1 MRSAKFTAPDQKEVE
16 KTKIVQL
23 NQDTVNKRVAD
34 FKAAR
39 LACLI
44 PKSKPSLLT
53 QFTPEEILVLGM
65 RDDKLKYL
73 TDEDLLTKYDEV
85 EKERQERLKGQFAP
99 YLSRDRLRLFDPKT
113 VAHIYGYNV
122 ADTSTTNDMEVAAT
136 LQRTDPQG
144 MQNIIE
150 YDDHVIGMLNQAF
163 KVRDLSVI
171 KRMLSE
177 VKLNPKGP
185 GAIKDKAMTYA
196 LGLML
201 VDAKIDPEALRTK
214 EAKDMMTEALCKS
227 IGEVAKDLG
236 QRMEVLTKNK
246 GLSVEEFCED
256 LMQLATKFE
265 KVDDPFGNFQNGG
278 GATALPPVDQG
289 ARRGGPGLGTRRE
302 ADGGGAKTTAPT
314 ATKTPYFDGNCSHC
328 QKRGHMEVNCR
339 NKHLPAVK
347 RDQGGG
353 HGHVQG
359 GGQGHVQQGGPSRKV
374 AAAFKKLTIEE
385 YQHLKANQKP

>member
-1 MRSAKFTAPDQKEVE
+1 MRSAKFTAPEKEVE
-16 KTKIVQL
+16 KIKTVQL
-23 NQDTVNKRVAD
+23 DQNTVNKRIAE
-34 FKAAR
+34 FKIAR
-39 LACLI
+39 GACLV
-44 PKSKPSLLT
+44 PKNKPSLLL
-53 QFTPEEILVLGM
+53 QFTTEEILVLGM
-65 RDDKLKYL
+65 RDVKLKYL
-73 TDEDLLTKYDEV
+73 TDEDYLTKYDEV
-85 EKERQERLKGQFAP
+85 EKARKERLKDSFAP
-99 YLSRDRLRLFDPKT
+99 YLSRDKLRLIDPKT
-113 VAHIYGYNV
+113 VAYIYGYNL
-122 ADTSTTNDMEVAAT
+122 ADTCTTNDMEVAAA
-136 LQRTDPQG
+136 LMRADGQG
-144 MQNIIE
+144 LQNITE
-150 YDDHVIGMLNQAF
+150 YDDHVIDMLNQAF
-163 KVRDLSVI
+163 KVRDLSMI
-171 KRMLSE
+171 KRMLNE
-177 VKLNPKGP
+177 VKLNPKGT
-185 GAIKDKAMTYA
+185 GHITDKTMTYA

-214 EAKDMMTEALCKS
+214 EAKDMMTELLCKS
-227 IGEVAKDLG
+227 IGEVARDLG

-246 GLSVEEFCED
+246 GYSIEEFCTE
-256 LMQLATKFE
+256 LMDLATKFE
-265 KVDDPFGNFQNGG
+265 KVDDPFGSFQNGG

-302 ADGGGAKTTAPT
+302 AYGGGAKTTAPT

-359 GGQGHVQQGGPSRKV
+359 GGPSKKV

>member
-1 MRSAKFTAPDQKEVE
+1 MRSAKFTAPEKEVE
-16 KTKIVQL
+16 KIKTVQL
-23 NQDTVNKRVAD
+23 DQNTVNKRVAE
-34 FKAAR
+34 FKIAR
-39 LACLI
+39 GACLI
-44 PKSKPSLLT
+44 TKNKPSLLT
-53 QFTPEEILVLGM
+53 QFTAEEILVLGM
-65 RDDKLKYL
+65 RDVKLKYL

-85 EKERQERLKGQFAP
+85 EKERQGRLKGHFAT

-113 VAHIYGYNV
+113 VAYIYGYNV
-122 ADTSTTNDMEVAAT
+122 ADTSTANDMEVAAT

-163 KVRDLSVI
+163 KVRDLSMI

-177 VKLNPKGP
+177 VKLNPKGN
-185 GAIKDKAMTYA
+185 GNNTDKAMTYA

-214 EAKDMMTEALCKS
+214 EAKDMMTEVLCKS
-227 IGEVAKDLG
+227 IGDVAKDLG
-236 QRMEVLTKNK
+236 YRMEVLTKNK
-246 GLSVEEFCED
+246 GYSTEEFCEE

-302 ADGGGAKTTAPT
+302 ADGGGAKTTAPA

-359 GGQGHVQQGGPSRKV
+359 GGHGHGQGVGPSRKV

>member
-1 MRSAKFTAPDQKEVE
+1 MRSAKFTAPEKEVE
-16 KTKIVQL
+16 KTKTVQL
-23 NQDTVNKRVAD
+23 DQNTVNKRIGD
-34 FKAAR
+34 FKLAR
-39 LACLI
+39 GACLV
-44 PKSKPSLLT
+44 PKNRPSLLT
-53 QFTPEEILVLGM
+53 QFTAEEIMVLGM
-65 RDDKLKYL
+65 RNGKLKFL
-73 TDEDLLTKYDEV
+73 TDEDYLTKYDAV
-85 EKERQERLKGQFAP
+85 EKERKERLKDSFAP
-99 YLSRDRLRLFDPKT
+99 YLSRDKLRLIDPKT
-113 VAHIYGYNV
+113 VAYIYGYNL
-122 ADTSTTNDMEVAAT
+122 ADTCTTNDMEVAAA
-136 LQRTDPQG
+136 LMRADGQG
-144 MQNIIE
+144 LQNITE
-150 YDDHVIGMLNQAF
+150 YDDHVIDMLNQAF
-163 KVRDLSVI
+163 KVRDLSMI
-171 KRMLSE
+171 KRMLNE
-177 VKLNPKGP
+177 VKLNPRGT
-185 GAIKDKAMTYA
+185 GHIIDKTMTYA

-214 EAKDMMTEALCKS
+214 EAKDMMTELLCKS

-246 GLSVEEFCED
+246 GYSIEEFCTE
-256 LMQLATKFE
+256 LMDLATKFE

-302 ADGGGAKTTAPT
+302 ADGGGAKATAPT
-314 ATKTPYFDGNCSHC
+314 ATKAPYFDGNCSHC

-359 GGQGHVQQGGPSRKV
+359 GGHGHGQGVGPSRKV
-374 AAAFKKLTIEE
+374 AAAFKKLTIED

>member
-1 MRSAKFTAPDQKEVE
+1 
-16 KTKIVQL
+16 
-23 NQDTVNKRVAD
+23 
-34 FKAAR
+34 
-39 LACLI
+39 
-44 PKSKPSLLT
+44 
-53 QFTPEEILVLGM
+53 
-65 RDDKLKYL
+65 
-73 TDEDLLTKYDEV
+73 LLTKYDEV
-85 EKERQERLKGQFAP
+85 EKERQDRLKGNFAP

-113 VAHIYGYNV
+113 VAYIYGYNV

-150 YDDHVIGMLNQAF
+150 YDDHVIGKLNQAF
-163 KVRDLSVI
+163 KVRDLSLI
-171 KRMLSE
+171 KRMLCE
-177 VKLNPKGP
+177 VKLNPKGV
-185 GAIKDKAMTYA
+185 GHISDKTMTYA
-196 LGLML
+196 LNVML

-214 EAKDMMTEALCKS
+214 EAKDMMTEALCQS

-236 QRMEVLTKNK
+236 QRMQVLTKNK
-246 GLSVEEFCED
+246 GLSVEEFCEE
-256 LMQLATKFE
+256 LMQLAKKFE

-302 ADGGGAKTTAPT
+302 ADGGGAKATAP
-314 ATKTPYFDGNCSHC
+314 AAVKAPYFDGDCKHC
-328 QKRGHMEVNCR
+328 GKRGHMKANCR
-339 NKHLPAVK
+339 LLNQPAVK

-359 GGQGHVQQGGPSRKV
+359 GGQGPVQAGPSRKV
-374 AAAFKKLTIEE
+374 AAAFKALTIEE

>member
-1 MRSAKFTAPDQKEVE
+1 MRSAKFTAPEKEVE
-16 KTKIVQL
+16 KIKTVQL
-23 NQDTVNKRVAD
+23 DQNTVNKRVAE
-34 FKAAR
+34 FRIAR
-39 LACLI
+39 GACLI
-44 PKSKPSLLT
+44 AKNKPSLLT
-53 QFTPEEILVLGM
+53 QFTAEEILVLGM
-65 RDDKLKYL
+65 RDVKLKYL

-85 EKERQERLKGQFAP
+85 EKERKERLKGHFAT
-99 YLSRDRLRLFDPKT
+99 YLSRDRLRLFDSKT
-113 VAHIYGYNV
+113 VAYIHGYNV
-122 ADTSTTNDMEVAAT
+122 ADTSTANDMEVAAT

-163 KVRDLSVI
+163 KVRDLSMI

-177 VKLNPKGP
+177 VKLNPKGK
-185 GAIKDKAMTYA
+185 GNNTDKAMTYA

-214 EAKDMMTEALCKS
+214 EAKDMMTEVLCKS

-246 GLSVEEFCED
+246 GYSTEEFCEE

-278 GATALPPVDQG
+278 GATASPPEDQG

-302 ADGGGAKTTAPT
+302 ANGGGAKATAPA

-359 GGQGHVQQGGPSRKV
+359 GGQGHVQGGGPSRKV

>member
-1 MRSAKFTAPDQKEVE
+1 M
-16 KTKIVQL
+16 
-23 NQDTVNKRVAD
+23 
-34 FKAAR
+34 
-39 LACLI
+39 
-44 PKSKPSLLT
+44 
-53 QFTPEEILVLGM
+53 
-65 RDDKLKYL
+65 
-73 TDEDLLTKYDEV
+73 LTKYDEV
-85 EKERQERLKGQFAP
+85 EKERQGRLKGHFAT

-113 VAHIYGYNV
+113 VAYIYGYNV
-122 ADTSTTNDMEVAAT
+122 ADTSTANDMEVAAT

-163 KVRDLSVI
+163 KVRDLSMI

-177 VKLNPKGP
+177 VKLNPKGTGP
-185 GAIKDKAMTYA
+185 IVDKTMTYA

-214 EAKDMMTEALCKS
+214 EAKDMMTEVLCKS

-236 QRMEVLTKNK
+236 YRMEVLTKNK
-246 GLSVEEFCED
+246 GYSTEEFCEE

-278 GATALPPVDQG
+278 GATALPQVDQG

-302 ADGGGAKTTAPT
+302 ADGGGAKTTAPA

-359 GGQGHVQQGGPSRKV
+359 GGQGPVQAGPSRKV
-374 AAAFKKLTIEE
+374 AAAFKALTIEE